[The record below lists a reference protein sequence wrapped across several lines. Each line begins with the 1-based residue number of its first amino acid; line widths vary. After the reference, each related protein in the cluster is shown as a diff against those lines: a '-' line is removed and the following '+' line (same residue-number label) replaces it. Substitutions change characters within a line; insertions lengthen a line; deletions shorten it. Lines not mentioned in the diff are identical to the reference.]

1 MARGSGGAVSAP
13 IDTDDIRDEINGAE
27 FWQMRAWVE
36 DLLPEVERLR
46 AELQEA
52 RREGY
57 RLTSLDLESCITEV
71 DRLRGEV
78 AALEAQQ
85 CPHKSKTFGQ
95 CIVCGWT
102 GRPACSECGEPVP
115 VDSECCSACGA
126 WENAL
131 EADA

>member
-1 MARGSGGAVSAP
+1 MTEVSS
-13 IDTDDIRDEINGAE
+13 
-27 FWQMRAWVE
+27 
-36 DLLPEVERLR
+36 EVEALARVADAAARVQEADHEIDRLR

>member
-1 MARGSGGAVSAP
+1 MSRK
-13 IDTDDIRDEINGAE
+13 T
-27 FWQMRAWVE
+27 
-36 DLLPEVERLR
+36 ER
-46 AELQEA
+46 
-52 RREGY
+52 
-57 RLTSLDLESCITEV
+57 I
-71 DRLRGEV
+71 
-78 AALEAQQ
+78 AALEQ
-85 CPHKSKTFGQ
+85 TFGQ